1 MREDIIKAIR
11 AVYRKVFPDGSVRPR
26 FTRVNALTDSGM
38 SELTSEICRV
48 VAPEKLGSMQ
58 QVLSGDLKRSALA
71 GRSRRHRDTVNRI
84 AARLA
89 LHTVDQKAGD
99 QDLIAVAAEG
109 VCRYGV
115 LTFEASD
122 LAAALHQEM
131 GRTPG
136 EPDPGRQAAAAGGGD
151 QSPGGPDRHP
161 GDHRRRTCHGT
172 GRVRVNRTPP
182 VPVEIQDATGTGF
195 FDVVD
200 AYLDPAAQ
208 LDADGGGAL
217 LDLPGLIKRLDHR
230 PNAAAIPPRRLL
242 QARHR
247 EPPSL
252 AHRGERVLRGAV

>member
-1 MREDIIKAIR
+1 
-11 AVYRKVFPDGSVRPR
+11 
-26 FTRVNALTDSGM
+26 VNALTDSGM
-38 SELTSEICRV
+38 SELTSEICHV

-136 EPDPGRQAAAAGGGD
+136 EPDPGRQAAAAGGD

-182 VPVEIQDATGTGF
+182 GPRGDPGCPGATRATS
-195 FDVVD
+195 
-200 AYLDPAAQ
+200 
-208 LDADGGGAL
+208 
-217 LDLPGLIKRLDHR
+217 
-230 PNAAAIPPRRLL
+230 AAARQASRPGDPP
-242 QARHR
+242 
-247 EPPSL
+247 L
-252 AHRGERVLRGAV
+252 APRPAGACHKSRTR